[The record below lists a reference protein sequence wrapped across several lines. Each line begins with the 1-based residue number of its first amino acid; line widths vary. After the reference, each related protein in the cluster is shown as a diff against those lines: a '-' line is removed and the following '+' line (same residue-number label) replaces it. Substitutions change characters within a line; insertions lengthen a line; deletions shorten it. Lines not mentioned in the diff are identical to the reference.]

1 MNNFDRIRQMSEEEF
16 AEWLEDFV
24 EAYVSFWIMP
34 GGMCDFSHREKDKEI
49 QLQMLKSDYVGDR
62 MFEF

>member
-16 AEWLEDFV
+16 VEWLEDFA

-34 GGMCDFSHREKDKEI
+34 SGMCDFSHREKDKKI
-49 QLQMLKSDYVGDR
+49 QLEMLISEYVGNR

>member
-34 GGMCDFSHREKDKEI
+34 RGMCDFSHREKDKEI

>member
-1 MNNFDRIRQMSEEEF
+1 MSEEEF
-16 AEWLEDFV
+16 AEWLEDFA

-34 GGMCDFSHREKDKEI
+34 YGMCDFSHREKDKEMQI
-49 QLQMLKSDYVGDR
+49 QMLKSNYTGDR